1 MRLKNQELTMSKT
14 SIFAAS
20 AFAIAIAS
28 LVSPASADQ
37 RAVDLRPSFTGAP
50 DNMSPRAAPGGV
62 SGYAAPLGLNG
73 GQAGAN
79 WTSRSGNTNIGG
91 YVGGN
96 LGGGYQTGVGF
107 GFRY

>member
-1 MRLKNQELTMSKT
+1 MSKKA
-14 SIFAAS
+14 IFAAS
-20 AFAIAIAS
+20 AFAVVIS
-28 LVSPASADQ
+28 SVVSPASADQ
-37 RAVDLRPSFTGAP
+37 RAVDLRPGFTGAP

-62 SGYAAPLGLNG
+62 AGYAVPLGANG
-73 GQAGAN
+73 GQVGAN

-96 LGGGYQTGVGF
+96 FGGGYQTGVGF

>member
-1 MRLKNQELTMSKT
+1 MSKT

-73 GQAGAN
+73 GQAGALDFAQRQHEHRRLCGRQ
-79 WTSRSGNTNIGG
+79 SRRRLSDRRR
-91 YVGGN
+91 
-96 LGGGYQTGVGF
+96 L
-107 GFRY
+107 RLPLLK